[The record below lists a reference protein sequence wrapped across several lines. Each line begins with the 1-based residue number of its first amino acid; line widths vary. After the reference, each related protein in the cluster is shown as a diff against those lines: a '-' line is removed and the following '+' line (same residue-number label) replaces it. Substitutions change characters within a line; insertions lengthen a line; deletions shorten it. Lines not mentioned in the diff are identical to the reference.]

1 MYFDHNFDTLKALA
15 DRAADSGVER
25 FVVDDGWF
33 GSRRDDT
40 SGLGDWQIAQDVW
53 PDGPKSLKA
62 LADYV
67 HAKGMEF
74 GLWFEPEMV
83 NPDSDVARNHPDW
96 ILSPTTGRLPLQGR
110 TQQVLDLTNPDAFDY
125 IYGCMDQLVDELGID
140 YIKWDHNRYLLE
152 AGSNLHGGAASIHNQ
167 TVAYYRLLDK
177 LRADFPDIEW
187 ESCASGGGRID
198 TGVIEHV
205 QRCWTSDMTDA
216 LSRQCIQRWTVQNIA
231 PEYLGAHISQPTSQ
245 QTGRTYSVAFRAA
258 TAVFHSFGIEW
269 DITKASDADLQE
281 LASWI
286 VWYKANRDFLHS
298 GRFVR
303 LDVAD
308 PAVLAHGVVAADGS
322 RALIAHVQYEES
334 SSNRGVW
341 LRVPGLDADARYAL
355 RWVGPEPA
363 RASLEP
369 IDPLGPVGSRSVSG
383 AWLASPGVRVPRC
396 RPETVRLV
404 EIVKV

>member
-1 MYFDHNFDTLKALA
+1 
-15 DRAADSGVER
+15 
-25 FVVDDGWF
+25 
-33 GSRRDDT
+33 
-40 SGLGDWQIAQDVW
+40 
-53 PDGPKSLKA
+53 
-62 LADYV
+62 
-67 HAKGMEF
+67 
-74 GLWFEPEMV
+74 
-83 NPDSDVARNHPDW
+83 
-96 ILSPTTGRLPLQGR
+96 
-110 TQQVLDLTNPDAFDY
+110 
-125 IYGCMDQLVDELGID
+125 
-140 YIKWDHNRYLLE
+140 
-152 AGSNLHGGAASIHNQ
+152 
-167 TVAYYRLLDK
+167 
-177 LRADFPDIEW
+177 
-187 ESCASGGGRID
+187 
-198 TGVIEHV
+198 
-205 QRCWTSDMTDA
+205 MTDA

-258 TAVFHSFGIEW
+258 TAMFHSFGIEW

>member
-1 MYFDHNFDTLKALA
+1 ML
-15 DRAADSGVER
+15 
-25 FVVDDGWF
+25 DDGWF
-33 GSRRDDT
+33 HLRRDDHA
-40 SGLGDWQIAQDVW
+40 GLGDWWVDPDVW
-53 PDGPKSLKA
+53 PEGLHPLVDF
-62 LADYV
+62 V
-67 HAKGMEF
+67 HEQGMQF

-83 NPDSDVARNHPDW
+83 NPDSDLYREHPDW
-96 ILSPTTGRLPLQGR
+96 VLQAAPRTPILQRHQL
-110 TQQVLDLTNPDAFDY
+110 VLDLANPEAFDHVY
-125 IYGCMDQLVDELGID
+125 RAIHDVLSQYRID

-216 LSRQCIQRWTVQNIA
+216 AQPPMHPAVDRTEHRAPNTWARLSLSLLRSRPAVRIRLRSVQQRPCSTASVSNGTSPKPATRIYRSLPLGSFGTRPIVTSCIPV
-231 PEYLGAHISQPTSQ
+231 G
-245 QTGRTYSVAFRAA
+245 RAA
-258 TAVFHSFGIEW
+258 RCGGP
-269 DITKASDADLQE
+269 
-281 LASWI
+281 
-286 VWYKANRDFLHS
+286 
-298 GRFVR
+298 GRAR
-303 LDVAD
+303 TWR
-308 PAVLAHGVVAADGS
+308 GGCDGS
-322 RALIAHVQYEES
+322 RALIAHVQYEEFVLEP
-334 SSNRGVW
+334 R
-341 LRVPGLDADARYAL
+341 RMAAPVPDSTRCAL
-355 RWVGPEPA
+355 CCCAGVGPEPA